1 MVCLSRASRNR
12 LAEYFADRFGVD
24 PLFWEE
30 FTIYEKKGSIWVASA
45 EYEPD
50 DAPMASGLR
59 ALRDTN
65 LGLKPTTYF
74 LQFLD
79 DAIERN
85 VYELDGEELEQLV
98 FERETIE
105 CDMGGGYVALQYR
118 GRIIGCGLVTSRG
131 LETQIPKSRGNDL
144 EAML

>member
-1 MVCLSRASRNR
+1 LSRDSRHR
-12 LAEYFADRFGVD
+12 LAEYFADRFGVN
-24 PLFWEE
+24 PGFWED
-30 FTIYEKKGSIWVASA
+30 FTVYERSGSIWVSSA
-45 EYEPD
+45 EVDHD
-50 DAPMASGLR
+50 DAAMASGLR

-85 VYELDGEELEQLV
+85 VYELEDEELERLV
-98 FERETIE
+98 FERETLE
-105 CDMGGGYVALQYR
+105 CDMDGGYVALRFR

-144 EAML
+144 EAMLDG